1 MSKCPR
7 SGSRRR
13 SLGFSLMEILI
24 ATAILAILAMVAL
37 PSYRQTIEK
46 SRRTDAINAL
56 QNLHLAQERFRAN
69 CWTYATTLG
78 GSDLCDTGTPTYRVE
93 VASTSPEGYYAIAIL
108 AGANGT
114 GFVATADP
122 AGTAQ
127 ASDACGVFAVDQD
140 GPITDNA
147 SYAGDRCWAK

>member
-1 MSKCPR
+1 MCKFPR
-7 SGSRRR
+7 PGSRRR
-13 SLGFSLMEILI
+13 SLGFSLLELMV
-24 ATAILAILAMVAL
+24 AMAIIVVLAMVAL
-37 PSYRQTIEK
+37 PGYLETIEK

-78 GSDLCDTGTPTYRVE
+78 GSDLCDTGTPTYRVN
-93 VASTSPEGYYAIAIL
+93 VASNSPEGYYAIAIL

-140 GPITDNA
+140 GPITGNP
-147 SYAGDRCWAK
+147 SYASDRCWAK